1 MSRPKHPGDVPV
13 TDAHRRT
20 AFALF
25 AWHGWTFEAAMADD
39 TRRRLINCRA
49 AWVRTRE
56 FEETHGRGTETVRR
70 FNPTTGAWCSQRIEA
85 GWTDQTPIAA

>member
-1 MSRPKHPGDVPV
+1 MSRPSCPGDVAV

-20 AFALF
+20 AFTLF
-25 AWHGWTFEAAMADD
+25 AWHGWTYEAAMADD

-56 FEETHGRGTETVRR
+56 FEATHTRATTTVHRI
-70 FNPTTGAWCSQRIEA
+70 NPATDAWCTERIQS